1 MTIDIVTS
9 SVTKARVTCLLSRN
23 MSQAGVDMQVLC
35 DGCGKALPTR
45 STTAGRP
52 ATYHGATC
60 RQRARRARLAVEPD
74 RAALLAGLDDVGHAL
89 AAARRAVTAHHDAHA
104 AVEQL
109 RTAVT
114 ALTPASA
121 APEPPPRPSAVTK
134 PVTESAGHDVTVHPE
149 PPRAVTP
156 ADTVDPDTVRVL
168 RSPDFEFSGSYRAL
182 ATVRG
187 ETVLLG
193 ILRRQGRTG
202 WVALTPLLITV
213 SGGPWR
219 TRQDALVQLLL
230 NHDHTRRNARRRTR
244 HTT

>member
-1 MTIDIVTS
+1 MTIDSVTS

-35 DGCGKALPTR
+35 EGCGKALPTR

-60 RQRARRARLAVEPD
+60 RQRARRARLTVEPD

-89 AAARRAVTAHHDAHA
+89 AAARRAVTANHDAHA

-109 RTAVT
+109 RTAVA
-114 ALTPASA
+114 ALTPTSA
-121 APEPPPRPSAVTK
+121 APEQEPRPLA
-134 PVTESAGHDVTVHPE
+134 VTESVGHDVNVRPDQ
-149 PPRAVTP
+149 PRAVTS

-168 RSPDFEFSGSYRAL
+168 RSPDFEISGSYRAL
-182 ATVRG
+182 VTVRG

-193 ILRRQGRTG
+193 ILRRSDRTG

-230 NHDHTRRNARRRTR
+230 NHDLARKNARRRTR